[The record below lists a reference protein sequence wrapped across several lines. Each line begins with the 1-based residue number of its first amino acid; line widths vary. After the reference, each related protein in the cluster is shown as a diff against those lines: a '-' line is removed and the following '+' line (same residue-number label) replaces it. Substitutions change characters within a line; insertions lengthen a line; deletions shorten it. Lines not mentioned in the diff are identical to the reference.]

1 MDFVLVIAILHKI
14 MYGMYEK
21 RIRGKNRSI
30 FFSLFLISCMCCV
43 FPLLYLL
50 SNTKKS
56 LYQTS
61 RDNHNNNN
69 IILQGLHQ
77 CWNSPPPK
85 KKKKQTNMK
94 DCVASSHN
102 TFDSFFVRI
111 AWSSLSIIVVCRPG
125 SCQNPHTSCM
135 FTFSDI
141 RTGTSVYTYII
152 TITKLRKIYDF
163 SKRRTRVP
171 YIIFYFKKLL

>member
-77 CWNSPPPK
+77 CWNFPPPQK
-85 KKKKQTNMK
+85 KKTNKHEGLCGFITQYFWFIFCSYSMVISL
-94 DCVASSHN
+94 DNSSMSTWKLSKPTYLVHVYLFRH
-102 TFDSFFVRI
+102 TYRYVRI
-111 AWSSLSIIVVCRPG
+111 YVHNHNYEIAKNIWFF
-125 SCQNPHTSCM
+125 QKTH
-135 FTFSDI
+135 
-141 RTGTSVYTYII
+141 
-152 TITKLRKIYDF
+152 
-163 SKRRTRVP
+163 
-171 YIIFYFKKLL
+171 